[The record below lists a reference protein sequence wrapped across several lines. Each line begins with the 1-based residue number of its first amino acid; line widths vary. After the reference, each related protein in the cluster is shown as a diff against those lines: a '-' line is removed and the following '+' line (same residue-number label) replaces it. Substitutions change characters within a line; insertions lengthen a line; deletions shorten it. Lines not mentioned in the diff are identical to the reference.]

1 MSDQAAP
8 EPTMEEILASIR
20 RIISEDD
27 TATEEAEAEAPEPAP
42 APVVA
47 AAPPAAKPAPVI
59 EADDDG
65 DDELELTQ
73 RVEAPPK
80 ETVGDIEAYAPKNE
94 PPPRAAAPEP
104 RPMPK
109 PQPAPV
115 RDTGGR
121 DDAEGLVSSPS
132 AFAAASAF
140 GQLSAAISMP
150 AQGRTLED
158 LVTEL
163 MKPLLRDW
171 LDQNLAAIV
180 EAKVADEVER
190 IARGR
195 VR

>member
-1 MSDQAAP
+1 
-8 EPTMEEILASIR
+8 MEEILASIR

-27 TATEEAEAEAPEPAP
+27 TPGDEAEADAPAVAAAP
-42 APVVA
+42 APVA
-47 AAPPAAKPAPVI
+47 KAPPPAL
-59 EADDDG
+59 EDDDEE
-65 DDELELTQ
+65 ELELVHK
-73 RVEAPPK
+73 VEPAPK
-80 ETVGDIEAYAPKNE
+80 ESVGDIDAYEKAEPPPVRNE
-94 PPPRAAAPEP
+94 PPPPRAAAPEP

-109 PQPAPV
+109 PQPAPA
-115 RDTGGR
+115 R
-121 DDAEGLVSSPS
+121 DDDSLVSSPS

-140 GQLSAAISMP
+140 GQLSAAIAMP
-150 AQGRTLED
+150 AAGRTLED

-163 MKPLLRDW
+163 MKPLLKDW

>member
-27 TATEEAEAEAPEPAP
+27 TPGEEAEAEAPAPAP
-42 APVVA
+42 AAA
-47 AAPPAAKPAPVI
+47 AAPAARTAPL
-59 EADDDG
+59 DDESG
-65 DDELELTQ
+65 DEELELVH
-73 RVEAPPK
+73 RVGTPK
-80 ETVGDIEAYAPKNE
+80 ESVGDIDAYEKTEPPPARNE
-94 PPPRAAAPEP
+94 PPPCAAAPAPEP

-109 PQPAPV
+109 PQPAPA
-115 RDTGGR
+115 R

-150 AQGRTLED
+150 AAGRTLED

-163 MKPLLRDW
+163 MKPLLKDW